1 MNLFDM
7 PARMHTCTEV
17 EAIKAVH
24 EFHPEAITKGDAI
37 GNTPFSISVL
47 APYTEAPQSEER
59 TAAAVSMIQ
68 AVHELCPE
76 NIKVRRKKDSHRS
89 LMHTREDCIDIRTP

>member
-1 MNLFDM
+1 MYLFDM

-24 EFHPEAITKGDAI
+24 EFHPAAITKGDAL
-37 GNTPFSISVL
+37 GNTPFSISVINRC
-47 APYTEAPQSEER
+47 TEAPHSEER

-76 NIKVRRKKDSHRS
+76 NIKVRKKDSHRS
-89 LMHTREDCIDIRTP
+89 LMRTQGNIVCA